1 MGLITSARQRGH
13 DLGFS
18 KLHSRG
24 GGSRPIRPQRLEEE
38 TGGESQNQGVVEVV
52 PE

>member
-18 KLHSRG
+18 KLQSRG

-38 TGGESQNQGVVEVV
+38 MGGESQNQGVVEVV